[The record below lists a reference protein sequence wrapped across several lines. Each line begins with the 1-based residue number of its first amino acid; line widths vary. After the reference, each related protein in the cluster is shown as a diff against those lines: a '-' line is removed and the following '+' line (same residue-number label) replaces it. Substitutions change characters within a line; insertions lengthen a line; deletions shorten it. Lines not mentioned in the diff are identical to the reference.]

1 MSSDTQQDVGPPPDT
16 RRIIKRYTN
25 RKLYDTKDS
34 RYVTLAQ
41 IAELVRSGEEVQII
55 DNATKEDKTE
65 ATLALIISEEVK
77 TRPKAVPLGALRDL
91 VHARGERFLSNLR
104 ESPIGRLFPG
114 IQGEGEGGVEG
125 VEGGAV
131 AAEAGP
137 SAEAG
142 EAAKAGEGTGRTR
155 LQELVDSSR
164 QTIGQTIEEW
174 QLAIDD
180 RIKAVLPVFYKDHQA
195 EVKRLTQRVED
206 LESRLAALTK
216 GGGKEEPTNA
226 AEGE

>member
-1 MSSDTQQDVGPPPDT
+1 MSSDTQDVGAPPDT

-91 VHARGERFLSNLR
+91 VHARGEKFLTNLR
-104 ESPIGRLFPG
+104 DSPIGRLFPG
-114 IQGEGEGGVEG
+114 IQGEEG
-125 VEGGAV
+125 VEGGTAGV
-131 AAEAGP
+131 ALTGEGAGEGAGAAADAAKAAEAHRHRNP
-137 SAEAG
+137 
-142 EAAKAGEGTGRTR
+142 
-155 LQELVDSSR
+155 LQELVETSR
-164 QTIGQTIEEW
+164 QTIEEW
-174 QLAIDD
+174 QAAIDD
-180 RIKAVLPVFYKDHQA
+180 RIKAILPVFYKDHQA
-195 EVKRLTQRVED
+195 EVKRLTQRVDE
-206 LESRLAALTK
+206 LEARLAALTK
-216 GGGKEEPTNA
+216 QHGKEEASGPSG
-226 AEGE
+226 GE

>member
-1 MSSDTQQDVGPPPDT
+1 MSSDTQDVGPPPDT

-77 TRPKAVPLGALRDL
+77 TRPKAVPLGALREL

-114 IQGEGEGGVEG
+114 IQGEGELGADGVAIEGGVG
-125 VEGGAV
+125 DGGQSVDAT
-131 AAEAGP
+131 
-137 SAEAG
+137 
-142 EAAKAGEGTGRTR
+142 KAGEGRNR

-164 QTIGQTIEEW
+164 QTLEEW
-174 QLAIDD
+174 QVAIDD

-195 EVKRLTQRVED
+195 EVKRLTQRVEE
-206 LESRLAALTK
+206 LETRLAALTK
-216 GGGKEEPTNA
+216 PHGKEESSNDPNR
-226 AEGE
+226 E

>member
-1 MSSDTQQDVGPPPDT
+1 MSSDTQDVSPQPDT

-77 TRPKAVPLGALRDL
+77 TRPKAVPLGALREL

-114 IQGEGEGGVEG
+114 IGEGEGGEG
-125 VEGGAV
+125 VEGGV
-131 AAEAGP
+131 ATEAGQ
-137 SAEAG
+137 STEAG
-142 EAAKAGEGTGRTR
+142 EAAKATEGTGRNR

-164 QTIGQTIEEW
+164 QSIGQTIEEW

-195 EVKRLTQRVED
+195 EVKHLTQRVED

-216 GGGKEEPTNA
+216 TRGKEESANA
-226 AEGE
+226 SDGE

>member
-1 MSSDTQQDVGPPPDT
+1 MSSDTQDVGPPPDT

-77 TRPKAVPLGALRDL
+77 TRPKAVPLGALREL

-114 IQGEGEGGVEG
+114 IQGEGMEG
-125 VEGGAV
+125 VEGAV
-131 AAEAGP
+131 AGVGEGGVVA
-137 SAEAG
+137 
-142 EAAKAGEGTGRTR
+142 EAAKAGEGRNR

-164 QTIGQTIEEW
+164 QTIEEW
-174 QLAIDD
+174 QAAIDD

-195 EVKRLTQRVED
+195 EVKHLTQRVEE
-206 LESRLAALTK
+206 LETRLAALTK
-216 GGGKEEPTNA
+216 ARGKEESANGPDR
-226 AEGE
+226 E

>member
-1 MSSDTQQDVGPPPDT
+1 MSSDTQDVGPPPDT

-77 TRPKAVPLGALRDL
+77 TRPKAVPLGALREL

-114 IQGEGEGGVEG
+114 IGEGELGA
-125 VEGGAV
+125 EGGE
-131 AAEAGP
+131 AAAAAAAGGGGDG
-137 SAEAG
+137 AQAADA
-142 EAAKAGEGTGRTR
+142 AAKAGEGAGRNR

-164 QTIGQTIEEW
+164 QTIEEW
-174 QLAIDD
+174 QAAIDD

-195 EVKRLTQRVED
+195 EVRRLTQRVEE
-206 LESRLAALTK
+206 LETQLAALTK
-216 GGGKEEPTNA
+216 QRGKEA
-226 AEGE
+226 SSGAEGRE

>member
-1 MSSDTQQDVGPPPDT
+1 MSSDTQDVGPPPDT

-114 IQGEGEGGVEG
+114 IGEGGESVEG
-125 VEGGAV
+125 AEGGV
-131 AAEAGP
+131 AAEAGQ
-137 SAEAG
+137 STEAG
-142 EAAKAGEGTGRTR
+142 EAAKATESTGRTR

-164 QTIGQTIEEW
+164 QTIEEW

-206 LESRLAALTK
+206 LESRLTALTK
-216 GGGKEEPTNA
+216 QRGKEEPANA
-226 AEGE
+226 SDGE